1 MTASMMVTNVLQ
13 MCDECYF
20 TNVTVEIHM
29 KLLSA
34 DETLVQNAFI
44 ICKGAMLLSPIIRDN
59 LMTSLEKRIN
69 NYQSNVTQHLG
80 SVMIKVRAF
89 YNRMSDEKNWWEILN
104 AFDMITSLSNNTVEN
119 TNHEL
124 KSYKTDKKRMTDI
137 GIVYSCYEWMI
148 TK

>member
-1 MTASMMVTNVLQ
+1 MLQ
-13 MCDECYF
+13 ICDECSF
-20 TNVTVEIHM
+20 TSVMAEIHL

-59 LMTSLEKRIN
+59 LMILLEQRIQ
-69 NYQSNVTQHLG
+69 NYQTNVTQHL
-80 SVMIKVRAF
+80 STVLSKVVDF
-89 YNRMSDEKNWWEILN
+89 YKRMSDEKNWWKILIED
-104 AFDMITSLSNNTVEN
+104 DMITSLSNNSVEN
-119 TNHEL
+119 INNEL

-137 GIVYSCYEWMI
+137 GIVYSCYEWMN

>member
-69 NYQSNVTQHLG
+69 NYHSNVTQHLG

-89 YNRMSDEKNWWEILN
+89 YNRMSDEKNWWDILN